1 VGDADWEMM
10 VDDFNQYVVDGYMFY
25 ARWKND
31 AEGEQ
36 RQWWEIESIQNGVMK
51 WKSLRQNA
59 DGSTYTATVEME
71 KIQ

>member
-1 VGDADWEMM
+1 VNKYFA
-10 VDDFNQYVVDGYMFY
+10 DGYLFC
-25 ARWKND
+25 ARWKNFAD
-31 AEGEQ
+31 GKDEQ

-59 DGSTYTATVEME
+59 DGTTFTATVEME